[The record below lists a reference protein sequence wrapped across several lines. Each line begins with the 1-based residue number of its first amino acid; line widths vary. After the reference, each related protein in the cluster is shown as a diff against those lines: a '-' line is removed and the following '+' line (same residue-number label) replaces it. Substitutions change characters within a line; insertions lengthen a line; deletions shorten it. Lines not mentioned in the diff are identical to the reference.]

1 MQSQFYWRNALR
13 KLYGNNI
20 TNRLGGVSFTDQTL
34 FMAQIKTKARALDML
49 GRQQI
54 AGIPTALSELFK
66 NAHDAY
72 ADNVEVDYIR
82 KKNLLILRDDGLGM
96 TREEFE
102 ERWLTIGTDSKL
114 TDEDSIGMPEVDLAK
129 TARPI
134 MGEKGI
140 GRLAIAS
147 IGPQVLVITRS
158 RRNNKNGNI
167 VIAFVNWTLFSLPKL
182 NLEDINIPII
192 ELDKNV
198 VLEKTHIE
206 KLLNDALE
214 NIKSFAGK
222 ISQNKIDILVKQIK
236 QFDYDPKF
244 WNSALNNLDESLNLK
259 RKHLSLIDNHGG
271 THFIIAP
278 VEEILA
284 DDIESFATA
293 RRTDQA
299 SRLEKSLL
307 GFTNTM
313 YENAHPPIVARFR
326 DHTLTGECIDRI
338 SESVFFTANEFE
350 IADHHFQGIFNEFG
364 QFSGILKVY
373 GEEKEIVVS
382 WPDGANKEVLC
393 GPFSLNLAYVHGA
406 QKDTRVPQD
415 VWKELRD
422 KTDRI
427 GGLYIYRD
435 GIRILPYGDSDVD
448 FLRIEQRR
456 SKSASEYFFSYR
468 RMFGAIELTKK
479 NNADL
484 KEKAGREGFIENKAY
499 KQLKAILENFFIQ
512 IASDYFNDKGDHSST
527 FIEKR
532 ARQQREN
539 EILRK
544 RDGYKN
550 IKRKKLSE
558 NLEKFFKKLDNG
570 DWDTTIQLIADKA
583 DTTLTNFDPKR
594 QAIDD
599 LVFIIEQIRINE
611 FGRIISSI
619 EISKPSGIGLN
630 KELAEQWDSYQV
642 KKVELLEKIEQIKL
656 KISHN
661 LVEYEDH
668 YGDRTGLRRRFND
681 SLILQEENQRKQLNE
696 AYNKAQKVLED
707 LQNQS
712 RQLLNKTK
720 EQAKLQASEAL
731 KEFHSTSFQGITT
744 KQLFQLKNDLENR
757 IDKSSKEVINNINLI
772 TERLLSA
779 KEGSEQNAT
788 SSTEVIS
795 ILETEY
801 EHLKEQNEQNLH
813 LTQLGMALGVLGHEF
828 NNNILSL
835 RRNLNEMQPFAA
847 RNEKFKMIYERVRV
861 GFEHLDAYLKTLM
874 PLTRRIGRRRTL
886 ITGKAISEFISSV
899 FEERF
904 EKENIT
910 VKYTSRFYKQSIV
923 TFTST
928 LYPVFINVIDNA
940 IHWVTRS
947 TGEKVITLDATKK
960 GFMIQDSG
968 PGIPT
973 IDQHNV
979 FEFGFSRRVGG
990 QGMGLY
996 IAQQTLNRE
1005 NFDIILEPYRPDT
1018 GAVFRIEPT
1027 KEHEIETE

>member
-1 MQSQFYWRNALR
+1 MRR
-13 KLYGNNI
+13 LYGNNI
-20 TNRLGGVSFTDQTL
+20 TNKLGGVSCADPTRL
-34 FMAQIKTKARALDML
+34 MAQIKTKARALDML

-96 TREEFE
+96 TKEEFE

-114 TDEDSIGMPEVDLAK
+114 TDEDSIGMPDVDLAK
-129 TARPI
+129 TSRPI

-147 IGPQVLVITRS
+147 IGPQVLVITKS
-158 RRNNKNGNI
+158 RKNATYGNI

-192 ELDKNV
+192 ELGKDE
-198 VLEKTHIE
+198 VLCKKHIE
-206 KLLNDALE
+206 TLLSDILE
-214 NIKSFAGK
+214 NIKSLAGK
-222 ISQNKIDILVKQIK
+222 ISQKKIDLLVEQVCK
-236 QFDYDPKF
+236 FDYDPEY
-244 WNSALNNLDESLNLK
+244 WDSALNDLDQSLNLK
-259 RKHLSLIDNHGG
+259 REHLSLNGNHGG

-284 DDIESFATA
+284 DDIESFAAA

-326 DHTLTGECIDRI
+326 DHTLSGECIDRI
-338 SESVFFTANEFE
+338 SESVFFTTSEFA
-350 IADHHFQGIFNEFG
+350 IADHHFQGTFNEFG
-364 QFSGILKVY
+364 QFSGFLKVY
-373 GEEKEIVVS
+373 GEEREIVVS
-382 WPDGANKEVLC
+382 WPDGGNKEVLC
-393 GPFSLNLAYVHGA
+393 GPFELNLAYVQGV
-406 QKDTRVPQD
+406 QKDSKVPPD

-456 SKSASEYFFSYR
+456 SKSASDYFFSYR
-468 RMFGAIELTKK
+468 RMFGAIELTK
-479 NNADL
+479 NNNSDL

-512 IASDYFNDKGDHSST
+512 IASDYFNDKGDQSST

-539 EILRK
+539 ELLKK

-550 IKRKKLSE
+550 AKRKKFSE
-558 NLEKFFKKLDNG
+558 VIASFFKKFDNG
-570 DWDTTIQLIADKA
+570 DWDKSIQSIADKA
-583 DTTLTNFDPKR
+583 DTALINFDPKK

-599 LVFIIEQIRINE
+599 LVFSIEQIRINE
-611 FGRIISSI
+611 FGRIIKNI
-619 EISKPSGIGLN
+619 DISKPSGIGLN

-642 KKVELLEKIEQIKL
+642 KRSELLNKIEQLKL
-656 KISHN
+656 KISHK

-696 AYNKAQKVLED
+696 AYNKAQKVLDE
-707 LQNQS
+707 LQHQS
-712 RQLLNKTK
+712 RQLLNKSR
-720 EQAKLQASEAL
+720 EQAKLQTTDAF

-744 KQLFQLKNDLENR
+744 EQLFQLKNDLENR
-757 IDKSSKEVINNINLI
+757 IDNSSKEVIQSINLI

-788 SSTEVIS
+788 SSTELIS
-795 ILETEY
+795 IFETEY
-801 EHLKEQNEQNLH
+801 EHLKEQNEQNLQ
-813 LTQLGMALGVLGHEF
+813 LAQLGMALGVLGHEF
-828 NNNILSL
+828 NNNILSM
-835 RRNLNEMQPFAA
+835 RRSLNEMQPFAA
-847 RNEKFKMIYERVRV
+847 RSERFKTIYERVRI

-874 PLTRRIGRRRTL
+874 PLTRRMGRRRTL
-886 ITGKAISEFISSV
+886 ITGKAISEFITSV
-899 FEERF
+899 FEERL
-904 EKENIT
+904 EKENIII
-910 VKYTSRFYKQSIV
+910 KFTSRFYNQSVV

-928 LYPVFINVIDNA
+928 LYPVFINIVDNA
-940 IHWVTRS
+940 IHWVARS
-947 TGEKVITLDATKK
+947 TGEKIITLDATKK
-960 GFMIQDSG
+960 GFLIKDSG

-979 FEFGFSRRVGG
+979 FEFGFSRRIGG

-996 IAQQTLNRE
+996 IAQQTLTRE
-1005 NFDIILEPYRPDT
+1005 NFDIILEPYQPDT

-1027 KEHEIETE
+1027 KEQETETE